1 MSTEQ
6 KEKRRAGRPQGSTC
20 KLSSKQRA
28 LKKLLLSELE
38 PHVAEAM
45 QVMLTV
51 MRDSE
56 EKGQTRMLAA
66 KYVLDQTQAL
76 VEKILTPEKDGTESD
91 DDEENKSAE
100 VLEMK
105 PKLRLTVSD
114 NN

>member
-1 MSTEQ
+1 
-6 KEKRRAGRPQGSTC
+6 
-20 KLSSKQRA
+20 
-28 LKKLLLSELE
+28 
-38 PHVAEAM
+38 
-45 QVMLTV
+45 
-51 MRDSE
+51 
-56 EKGQTRMLAA
+56 MLAA

>member
-1 MSTEQ
+1 MSTEPQ
-6 KEKRRAGRPQGSTC
+6 EKRRGRPVGSTS
-20 KLSSKQRA
+20 KLSAKQSK

-51 MRDSE
+51 MRSE
-56 EKGQTRMLAA
+56 QEKGQTRMLAA
-66 KYVLDQTQAL
+66 KYVLDQTQEL
-76 VEKILTPEKDGTESD
+76 IEKILTPEKDGTESD

-105 PKLRLTVSD
+105 PKLRLTVSE